1 MQVRENESNEA
12 VTLSFFSQGLERIAS
27 STYLSSMSLKKWR
40 RTGVWRDEEA
50 EQDACVVEEKRQ
62 LQWGLTDLVLVVT

>member
-1 MQVRENESNEA
+1 M
-12 VTLSFFSQGLERIAS
+12 
-27 STYLSSMSLKKWR
+27 
-40 RTGVWRDEEA
+40 WRDEEA